1 MLQCRGTSKFKTQE
15 MLKKEARKSE
25 LRVRER
31 GARGRLSAEPEAEAE
46 AAEDASPAVT
56 LERAAAAKRDVVLV
70 LEGATAAEK
79 LRLKITIP
87 ESWSGKPAAKL
98 KQTLAKHAN
107 AKQPGRGLDPNEL
120 AMTREGGGRLRGDAP
135 LDILESGETVTFR
148 VAAKKRAAAGGES
161 FS

>member
-107 AKQPGRGLDPNEL
+107 AKQPATSVPLTVYPLSSRSASMHAEP
-120 AMTREGGGRLRGDAP
+120 AP
-135 LDILESGETVTFR
+135 YASP
-148 VAAKKRAAAGGES
+148 
-161 FS
+161 